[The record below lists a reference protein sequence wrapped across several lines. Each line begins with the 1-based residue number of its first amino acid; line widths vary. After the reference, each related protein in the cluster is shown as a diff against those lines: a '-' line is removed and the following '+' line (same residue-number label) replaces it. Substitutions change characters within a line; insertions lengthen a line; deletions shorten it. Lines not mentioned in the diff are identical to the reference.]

1 MNMRQLPAGTA
12 RPQRPIELAFVP
24 WPAIGQRRATG
35 PASAR
40 SRFPAMFSG
49 PHAGFTLY
57 RGWNPILAA
66 ACDEIRRAVVR
77 KGLGFRWVRIEEE
90 DGVAALFYAL
100 GERSRFVIDLAN
112 SSRRAVVLNAHV
124 RADELV
130 RYIDCVVLDAERLSA
145 EACMVCGVYSRR
157 RNYFGRDL
165 PLCERH
171 QPELLNASDEEGL
184 EGLWRE
190 AIEWEER

>member
-1 MNMRQLPAGTA
+1 MDTHRLPAGTA
-12 RPQRPIELAFVP
+12 RPQRPIEIAFVP
-24 WPAIGQRRATG
+24 WPAIGQRRSAR
-35 PASAR
+35 PVSAR

-49 PHAGFTLY
+49 PHAGITLY

-66 ACDEIRRAVVR
+66 ACREIQQAVEFR
-77 KGLGFRWVRIEEE
+77 GLGFRWVRIEEE

-112 SSRRAVVLNAHV
+112 SSRRAVVLNTHA
-124 RADELV
+124 RADDLV

-145 EACMVCGVYSRR
+145 EACMVCGAHSRR

-165 PLCERH
+165 PLCDRH
-171 QPELLNASDEEGL
+171 QPEFLNASDEEGL